1 VQNLDSSEVAHIL
14 DTAYAIAVRSGLH
27 CAPAAHRTINTFPH
41 GTVRVSVGPYNTQE
55 DIDTLIEAM
64 SEIVGFRRS

>member
-1 VQNLDSSEVAHIL
+1 LDCSEVAHIL

-41 GTVRVSVGPYNTQE
+41 GTVRASVGPYNTQE
-55 DIDTLIEAM
+55 DIQTLIGAV
-64 SEIVGFRRS
+64 SEIIKLRRR